1 MTGRSGQASTGAHVC
16 WTGSKG
22 RGRGCGGRDGVGGE
36 AGRGER
42 RKVVGSVCCWRVS
55 VMEPT
60 VAEKCRLEQFC
71 STFNILTDQSVGGA
85 TLLLQAF
92 LQKIRDGNCL

>member
-1 MTGRSGQASTGAHVC
+1 MHTCAGQAARGGGGAAGAGTE
-16 WTGSKG
+16 W
-22 RGRGCGGRDGVGGE
+22 GE

>member
-1 MTGRSGQASTGAHVC
+1 MHTCAGQAARGGGGAAA
-16 WTGSKG
+16 GAG
-22 RGRGCGGRDGVGGE
+22 REGGGGGRDPGG
-36 AGRGER
+36 GGER

-60 VAEKCRLEQFC
+60 VAEKRRLGQFC
-71 STFNILTDQSVGGA
+71 STFSILRDQSVGGV

-92 LQKIRDGNCL
+92 LGKIRDGNCL